1 MESTSNNALV
11 EEDIRL
17 GGITNLFGHLELDHA
32 ENGQGRFDC
41 VWCTISALIDM
52 SPFDMQLCLPEEER
66 PVTHRGIEQDG
77 MKHRGLSDDE
87 IKRLLIAVDKNII
100 WASRM
105 EITGNTTRK
114 DLTTIKSEWDRD
126 KSLYGMSLETAQ
138 AFAKEAGVKRIGLAY
153 STGPETGHCVVY
165 QYAKDHSGEGWIL
178 VDWQADPKA
187 GKIIELPAGAR
198 IYLSFA
204 FQEKDEAQKDEPLC
218 EKYWVIQRTE
228 NQKEVVRKMYEIR
241 DRTIRERRE
250 RLRKAFTEEKRKKAY
265 PDIFK

>member
-126 KSLYGMSLETAQ
+126 KSLYG
-138 AFAKEAGVKRIGLAY
+138 
-153 STGPETGHCVVY
+153 
-165 QYAKDHSGEGWIL
+165 EGWIL